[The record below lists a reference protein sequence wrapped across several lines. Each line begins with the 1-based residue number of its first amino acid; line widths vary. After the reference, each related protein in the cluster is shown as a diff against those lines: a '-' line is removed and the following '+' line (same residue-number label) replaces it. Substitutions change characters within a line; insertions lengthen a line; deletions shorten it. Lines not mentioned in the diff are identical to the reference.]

1 MEENLANSEARMK
14 TLSSALKLS
23 RIASEIIQGLQT
35 ELESALVR
43 QKRSMDQLARKQ
55 LELEEKDTEV
65 QTLEAEKKKLNEE
78 LEVVKVI
85 AGQLQDLN
93 SILEDTKQTQ
103 SAQTGNMDEVLNSLK
118 DELNQAKVELVFAL
132 EEKDVL
138 QEKSSE
144 KIRSL
149 EMQLEDTR
157 GKLLQEQENLVLSTN
172 ESKDLLL
179 DLKSE
184 LDAAREEIARMKT
197 AGLGESVETRQAV
210 SQLQEAL
217 GNIRILQQSL
227 EEAEMSNREVEDLR
241 VDLAEAMSTQLNE
254 LQKAEDEKIA
264 LSQTID
270 DLETEIAMLREEGK
284 GNSLQ
289 QQGHC
294 ENAGRAYGF
303 SSGSLR
309 FGRTL
314 GSSGGFGLSTLVVLE
329 DELAAAKVKNQELE
343 KELQIQAKGKTKT
356 VELLEKEL
364 TKAMLKLDQI
374 ESSKSEGDLEAL
386 MQENQGL
393 LAQLNGKEQSHLET
407 ISSLESELSKALE
420 ELRWIETKNSSLA
433 EQYAT
438 LQSQSKDLEATS
450 LPATPDSRDEDMA
463 QLLEKMRILEE
474 EKVAG
479 EILIQSLEKRLAQSK
494 LELGNAVSETPED
507 VTESQLVKD
516 LQTKLKEPWGNWPF
530 WKPEALQSNSNP
542 TLPKRRCLNWKMSC
556 RMPN

>member
-1 MEENLANSEARMK
+1 
-14 TLSSALKLS
+14 
-23 RIASEIIQGLQT
+23 
-35 ELESALVR
+35 
-43 QKRSMDQLARKQ
+43 MDQLARKQ

-284 GNSLQ
+284 GNSLSNNKAIARMQ
-289 QQGHC
+289 EELTASQAEVSALEERLAQA
-294 ENAGRAYGF
+294 ED
-303 SSGSLR
+303 S
-309 FGRTL
+309 
-314 GSSGGFGLSTLVVLE
+314 GLSTLVVLE

-386 MQENQGL
+386 MQENQEL

-407 ISSLESELSKALE
+407 ISSLESELSKTLE
-420 ELRWIETKNSSLA
+420 ELRRIETKNSSLA

-438 LQSQSKDLEATS
+438 LQSQSKDFEATS

-463 QLLEKMRILEE
+463 
-474 EKVAG
+474 
-479 EILIQSLEKRLAQSK
+479 
-494 LELGNAVSETPED
+494 NF
-507 VTESQLVKD
+507 
-516 LQTKLKEPWGNWPF
+516 LK
-530 WKPEALQSNSNP
+530 K
-542 TLPKRRCLNWKMSC
+542 
-556 RMPN
+556 